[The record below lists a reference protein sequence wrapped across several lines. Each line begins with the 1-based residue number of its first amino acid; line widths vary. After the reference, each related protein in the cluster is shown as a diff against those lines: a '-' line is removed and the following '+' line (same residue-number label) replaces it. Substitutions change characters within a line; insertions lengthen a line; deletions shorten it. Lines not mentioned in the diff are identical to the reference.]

1 MSKKTFYIVLAVIIL
16 LLIGAIYNHLSFI
29 DIAPGT
35 KDEVPK
41 YYA

>member
-16 LLIGAIYNHLSFI
+16 LLIGAIYNYLSFNHM
-29 DIAPGT
+29 APGIR
-35 KDEVPK
+35 DDIPK